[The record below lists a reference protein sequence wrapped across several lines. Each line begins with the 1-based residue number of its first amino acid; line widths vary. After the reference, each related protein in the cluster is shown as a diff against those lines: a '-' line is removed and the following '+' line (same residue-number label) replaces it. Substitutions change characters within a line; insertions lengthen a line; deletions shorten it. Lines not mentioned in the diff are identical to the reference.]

1 MKSIW
6 VTAIACAC
14 IFTVL
19 VSGAQST
26 GIIRA
31 GQGGQGGPGGPGYTE
46 TIEKTFTVNQGGK
59 LSIDADLGSVRI
71 ETSTSNT
78 VKVLVEKRLKEGTEE
93 QARSAFEDVDVK
105 IEGRNGGVSIRVDK
119 KRWIKR
125 NRVSVMMKVRVPE
138 AFNLK
143 IDTKGGNIDIEDLA
157 GEVLAETAGGN
168 VTVGNTKGGVT
179 ARTLGGSVRVGHT
192 EGDVEARTM
201 GGNIEI
207 GDVKGDVQ
215 AKTLGGSIR
224 VGHAEGDVQART
236 MGGNINVDSAV
247 GEVSAWTLGGKV
259 SIGST

>member
-6 VTAIACAC
+6 VAAIACAC

-26 GIIRA
+26 GTIRA
-31 GQGGQGGPGGPGYTE
+31 GQGGQGGPGYTE
-46 TIEKTFTVNQGGK
+46 TIEETFAVNQGGK

-78 VKVLVEKRLKEGTEE
+78 VKVRVEKRLKEGTED

-105 IEGRNGGVSIRVDK
+105 IERQDSGVRIRVDK

-138 AFNLK
+138 SFNLK
-143 IDTKGGNIDIEDLA
+143 IDTKGGNIDIEDLD

-168 VTVGNTKGGVT
+168 VTVGNTKGDVT
-179 ARTLGGSVRVGHT
+179 ARTLGGSVRVGQT

-201 GGNIEI
+201 GGNIDI
-207 GDVKGDVQ
+207 GDVKGDVE
-215 AKTLGGSIR
+215 ARTLGGSIR
-224 VGHAEGDVQART
+224 VGHSEGDVEART

-259 SIGST
+259 RIGST